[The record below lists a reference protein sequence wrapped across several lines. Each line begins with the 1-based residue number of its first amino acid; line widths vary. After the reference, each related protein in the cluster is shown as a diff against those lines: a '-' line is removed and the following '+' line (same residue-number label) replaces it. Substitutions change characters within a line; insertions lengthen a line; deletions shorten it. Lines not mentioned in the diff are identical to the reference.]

1 LSRGSRLDHSD
12 QSPHR
17 LLSSRELARDGRLAL
32 VRDEVE
38 WPDGDRGSYRW
49 FRATSA
55 AFIVPVLEDGSTVLV
70 RQWRYPWRET
80 SWEVPA
86 GTLEEGEEPLGGA
99 RRELE
104 EEAGLRATKWTPLG
118 VVRPSALLDSRQF
131 LFLAG
136 GVSEVARAPE
146 SYERDMIIR
155 RLPLSEAVA
164 EALAGGIAHATA
176 VAALCRAARA
186 LGAL

>member
-1 LSRGSRLDHSD
+1 MRGGTRLEHSD
-12 QSPHR
+12 EPPHR

-38 WPDGDRGSYRW
+38 WPDGDRGTYRW
-49 FRATSA
+49 FQATSA
-55 AFIVPVLEDGSTVLV
+55 AFIVPLLDDGSTVLV

-86 GTLEEGEEPLGGA
+86 GTLETGEEPLAGA

-104 EEAGLRATKWTPLG
+104 EEAGLRATEWTPLG
-118 VVRPSALLDSRQF
+118 VLRPSALLDSRQF

-136 GVSEVARAPE
+136 GVTEVARAPE

-155 RLPLSEAVA
+155 RLPLAEAVA
-164 EALAGGIAHATA
+164 EALAGGIVHATA
-176 VAALCRAARA
+176 VAALCRAAHVV
-186 LGAL
+186 GAL